1 MPDNI
6 KVQKVKSVG
15 VTCKSVGVTCKCD
28 DETFVR
34 VWETYASKGRRL
46 IADALG
52 MAVASINARYK
63 KLTSC
68 GVRLS
73 EPAKIQRIVDVK
85 KLNQLAEQTR
95 QLAEQPAATPIIKNL
110 TPHAITLYQHGPAR
124 WGYQTVIQPSGA
136 VADVETVPGR
146 LLDTTLPVEEVWSP
160 IAFGEVVGLP
170 PPEKGVVLLVSHKV
184 ASAAKRADVY
194 SPPLAFASYRYND
207 GTVRNKKGE
216 IVGVTRLVRSL

>member
-1 MPDNI
+1 MGDQDADYTLTELQAARAE
-6 KVQKVKSVG
+6 V
-15 VTCKSVGVTCKCD
+15 D
-28 DETFVR
+28 R
-34 VWETYASKGRRL
+34 LRRL
-46 IADALG
+46 IRNQTGVMVQGQTFWPDWVAQELG
-52 MAVASINARYK
+52 PDQTI
-63 KLTSC
+63 
-68 GVRLS
+68 
-73 EPAKIQRIVDVK
+73 
-85 KLNQLAEQTR
+85 QTR

-194 SPPLAFASYRYND
+194 SPPLAFASHRYND